1 MVMIEIA
8 LEGWNMLDSP
18 VYLVVLIAWRLLD
31 TLVVEKIEEIAFKPA
46 ALLT

>member
-1 MVMIEIA
+1 
-8 LEGWNMLDSP
+8 MLDSP

-31 TLVVEKIEEIAFKPA
+31 MLVVEKIEEIAFKPA